1 MIETIVRDH
10 LTELLSF
17 PVYLERPKVR
27 PDKYA
32 VIENTGGSE
41 SNFILSATIVI
52 HTYGASMYEAAEMA
66 WEVKHAMDKIIESNR
81 ISACRVETAP
91 MNWTDTTTKTYRYRA
106 VYQLI
111 YMED

>member
-1 MIETIVRDH
+1 MIEIIVRDH
-10 LTELLSF
+10 LNSLLSF

-32 VIENTGGSE
+32 VIENTGGNE
-41 SNFILSATIVI
+41 SNFILSATIVV
-52 HTYGASMYEAAEMA
+52 HTYAASMYEAAEMA
-66 WEVKHAMDKIIESNR
+66 WEVKRAMDKITEKNNV
-81 ISACRVETAP
+81 SACRVETTP

>member
-1 MIETIVRDH
+1 MIEITVRDH
-10 LTELLSF
+10 LKSLLPF

-32 VIENTGGSE
+32 VIENTGGTE
-41 SNFILSATIVI
+41 SNFILLATIVI

-66 WEVKHAMDKIIESNR
+66 WGVKHAMDKITEKDNV
-81 ISACRVETAP
+81 SACRVQTAP
-91 MNWTDTTTKTYRYRA
+91 MNWTDTTTKNYRYRA